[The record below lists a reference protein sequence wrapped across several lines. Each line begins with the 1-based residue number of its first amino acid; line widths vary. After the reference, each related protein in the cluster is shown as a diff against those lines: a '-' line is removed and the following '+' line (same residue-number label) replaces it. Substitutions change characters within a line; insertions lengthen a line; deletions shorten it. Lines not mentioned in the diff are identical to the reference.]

1 MTFELTGW
9 LVAAVIAVTVLAA
22 IARAA
27 ARQRV
32 VREEQQWRPDEMRN
46 ADLAFAE
53 KDFYIDTPDRI
64 VARVDRVYR
73 RPDNVHVVT
82 ELKRRDRARVF
93 ESDRIEL
100 SVQRWAVAKSGLPVS
115 DTGYVVVEGGQGAR
129 RALPVRLLPD
139 TAIVGLAQRFRQ
151 LMAGRAQPTKANRAA
166 VCQKCAYQRECRPD
180 ALRS

>member
-1 MTFELTGW
+1 MTTDTLGW
-9 LVAAVIAVTVLAA
+9 LLGAIFAATILVMLAK
-22 IARAA
+22 AA
-27 ARQRV
+27 GRQRV
-32 VREEQQWRPDEMRN
+32 VREEQQWRPNEMRN
-46 ADLAFAE
+46 AELAFAE
-53 KDFYIDTPDRI
+53 KDFYINSPDRI

-73 RPDNVHVVT
+73 RPDRVHVVT

-100 SVQRWAVAKSGLPVS
+100 SVQRLAVAKSGLPVS
-115 DTGYVVVEGGQGAR
+115 DTGYVVVEGAQGAR

-139 TAIVGLAQRFRQ
+139 SAIIGLAQRFRQ